1 MTRSRCVREPLRKI
15 FGSNIYEAQTS
26 LHLVDYK
33 KKVGGEA
40 KKSENRSFEWSNAT
54 ANQALQPQHVFRAK
68 ITPSALGSMLSSF
81 LHNYLQLWQ
90 VKFQLGVC

>member
-40 KKSENRSFEWSNAT
+40 KKSENTWAGLLSGAT
-54 ANQALQPQHVFRAK
+54 QQQIKPCSRN
-68 ITPSALGSMLSSF
+68 TSLGRKLPHLRWGQCFPLSCIIIF
-81 LHNYLQLWQ
+81 NFG
-90 VKFQLGVC
+90 K